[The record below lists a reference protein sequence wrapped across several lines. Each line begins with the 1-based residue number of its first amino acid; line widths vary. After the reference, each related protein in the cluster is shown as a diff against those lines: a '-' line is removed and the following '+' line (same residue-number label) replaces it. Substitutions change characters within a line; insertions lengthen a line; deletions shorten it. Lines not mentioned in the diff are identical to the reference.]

1 MRTRSMTRKLHEPLE
16 PQPEQPQIQR
26 IEYEVNIDFDEA
38 SAAWKAN
45 KKSLGNGC
53 YKYIKM
59 PKQKLF

>member
-1 MRTRSMTRKLHEPLE
+1 MTRKLHEPE
-16 PQPEQPQIQR
+16 KQSEQPQIQR

-53 YKYIKM
+53 YKYIRM

>member
-1 MRTRSMTRKLHEPLE
+1 MTRKLNEPEPEPLE
-16 PQPEQPQIQR
+16 PQPVQPQIQR
-26 IEYEVNIDFDEA
+26 IKYEVNIDFDEA

-53 YKYIKM
+53 YKYIRM